1 MEAMGGAWRPA
12 VHTVRCHCAILS
24 TPDHPILTMDTHTP
38 VIPAPSSAP
47 NAGLPFPIVGIGAS
61 AGGFAALATLLQHL
75 PPSPGMALVVVLH
88 LPGDQHSN
96 ADRILQR
103 STTLPVV

>member
-1 MEAMGGAWRPA
+1 
-12 VHTVRCHCAILS
+12 
-24 TPDHPILTMDTHTP
+24 MDTHTP